1 MAERTTIARPYA
13 EAVYQLAQDSDS
25 TARWGDVLSFY
36 AIALGDDNLQYAL
49 SDPRLKSDRKLE
61 LLASLLEDI
70 SGQESALLKML
81 LENGKIKLLP
91 EISMLYQAR
100 RAEAEGSIEAQVV
113 SAFELQPAQVD
124 MLAAAIKQELK
135 RDVTI
140 VASVDPSIIG
150 GVIIRAGDTVID
162 ASVTGKLKHL
172 TSYLTR

>member
-1 MAERTTIARPYA
+1 
-13 EAVYQLAQDSDS
+13 
-25 TARWGDVLSFY
+25 
-36 AIALGDDNLQYAL
+36 
-49 SDPRLKSDRKLE
+49 
-61 LLASLLEDI
+61 
-70 SGQESALLKML
+70 ML
-81 LENGKIKLLP
+81 LDNDKIKLLP
-91 EISMLYQAR
+91 EISQLYQAR
-100 RAEAEGSIEAQVV
+100 RADAEGSVEAQVV

-140 VASVDPSIIG
+140 AASVDPSIIG